1 MLYRMD
7 VILASSRGKGLEE
20 LIKPLHPSPHKLT
33 VISSSGAT
41 MHTLLNKAINIL
53 AHAPNPH
60 DYHIY
65 IIGGYCD
72 INERISYQLH
82 HLRNIHNRRAQYEEF
97 IFREN
102 PIAAA
107 SRVTDLIEKASDQIH
122 SLHALPI
129 ICTIPPSSLDTWNH
143 IRLRQHNSHAPV
155 LPHIPSNAKQHHRN
169 NPQHQHKHHSHQSV
183 KARIHTQTCR
193 YHHQKT
199 WEK

>member
-1 MLYRMD
+1 
-7 VILASSRGKGLEE
+7 
-20 LIKPLHPSPHKLT
+20 
-33 VISSSGAT
+33 

-72 INERISYQLH
+72 INERISYPLH

-107 SRVTDLIEKASDQIH
+107 SRVTVLIEKASDQIH
-122 SLHALPI
+122 SLHALSI

-143 IRLRQHNSHAPV
+143 IRL
-155 LPHIPSNAKQHHRN
+155 KQHQTAMLQFFATYPKMQN
-169 NPQHQHKHHSHQSV
+169 NLIETILSINTNIIAINQSKHAFTPKLADTIIKNLGKQG
-183 KARIHTQTCR
+183 T
-193 YHHQKT
+193 
-199 WEK
+199 

>member
-7 VILASSRGKGLEE
+7 AILTSSRGKGLEE

-33 VISSSGAT
+33 VISSSRAT

-72 INERISYQLH
+72 INERISYPLH

-102 PIAAA
+102 QIAAA
-107 SRVTDLIEKASDQIH
+107 SRVTDLIEKLLTKYILYTPFLSSAPYHHQVSTHGTTFASDNTKQPY
-122 SLHALPI
+122 S
-129 ICTIPPSSLDTWNH
+129 
-143 IRLRQHNSHAPV
+143 V
-155 LPHIPSNAKQHHRN
+155 LPHIPSNAK
-169 NPQHQHKHHSHQSV
+169 
-183 KARIHTQTCR
+183 
-193 YHHQKT
+193 
-199 WEK
+199 